1 MSAAGAVAFALF
13 LAGIALGLAQLWGQV
28 FAPETFLKLAITDG
42 ALFVVVVAWMVIARE
57 RRDSERLRK
66 DRRLG

>member
-1 MSAAGAVAFALF
+1 MSPPIALAFGLF
-13 LAGIALGLAQLWGQV
+13 LIGIALGLAQLWGQV

-42 ALFVVVVAWMVIARE
+42 ALFVVVVAWMVIVRE
-57 RRDSERLRK
+57 RRESERLRK

>member
-1 MSAAGAVAFALF
+1 MSPPIAFAFGLF
-13 LAGIALGLAQLWGQV
+13 LIGVALGLAQLWGQI

-42 ALFVVVVAWMVIARE
+42 ALFVVVVAWMVIVRE
-57 RRDSERLRK
+57 RRESERLRK

>member
-1 MSAAGAVAFALF
+1 MSPPIAFAFGLF
-13 LAGIALGLAQLWGQV
+13 LIGVALGLAQLWGQV

-42 ALFVVVVAWMVIARE
+42 ALFVVIVAWMVIVRE
-57 RRDSERLRK
+57 RRESERLRK

>member
-1 MSAAGAVAFALF
+1 MSPPVAFAFGLF
-13 LAGIALGLAQLWGQV
+13 LIGIALGLAQLWGQV

-42 ALFVVVVAWMVIARE
+42 ALFVVIVAWMVIVRE
-57 RRDSERLRK
+57 RRESERLRK

>member
-1 MSAAGAVAFALF
+1 MSPPVAFAFGLF
-13 LAGIALGLAQLWGQV
+13 LIGIALGLAQLWGQV

-42 ALFVVVVAWMVIARE
+42 ALFVVVVAWMVIVRE
-57 RRDSERLRK
+57 RRESERLRK

>member
-1 MSAAGAVAFALF
+1 MSPPVAFAFGLF
-13 LAGIALGLAQLWGQV
+13 LIGVALGLAQLWGQV

-42 ALFVVVVAWMVIARE
+42 ALFVVVVAWMVIVRE
-57 RRDSERLRK
+57 RRESERLRK

>member
-1 MSAAGAVAFALF
+1 MSPPIAFAFGLF
-13 LAGIALGLAQLWGQV
+13 LIGIALGLAQLWGQV

-42 ALFVVVVAWMVIARE
+42 ALFVVVVAWMVIVRE
-57 RRDSERLRK
+57 RRESERLRK

>member
-1 MSAAGAVAFALF
+1 MSPPIAFAFGLF
-13 LAGIALGLAQLWGQV
+13 LIGVALGLAQLWGQV

-42 ALFVVVVAWMVIARE
+42 ALFVVVVAWMVIVRE
-57 RRDSERLRK
+57 RRESERLRK

>member
-1 MSAAGAVAFALF
+1 MSAPGAVAFALF
-13 LAGIALGLAQLWGQV
+13 LAGIALGLAQLWGQI
-28 FAPETFLKLAITDG
+28 FTPETFLKLAITDG
-42 ALFVVVVAWMVIARE
+42 ALFVVVVAWMVIVRE